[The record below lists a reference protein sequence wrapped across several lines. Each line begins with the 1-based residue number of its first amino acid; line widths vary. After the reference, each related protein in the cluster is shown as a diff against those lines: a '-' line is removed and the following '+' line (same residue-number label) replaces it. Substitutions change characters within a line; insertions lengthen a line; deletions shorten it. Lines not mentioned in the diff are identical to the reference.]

1 MRLGAYALTLAL
13 VSGAVQAQ
21 APDLLG
27 WLRKMHEATQKLS
40 YSGTFIYQ
48 NGSRSE
54 GRAYSVALYG
64 SYSPGDVFF
73 LDGLWGYQ
81 NLDYDLRRFVTTN
94 GNFVHRRF

>member
-54 GRAYSVALYG
+54 TSSPTWRSLRAR
-64 SYSPGDVFF
+64 PRGDAREIWPASMSIISASTRV
-73 LDGLWGYQ
+73 
-81 NLDYDLRRFVTTN
+81 
-94 GNFVHRRF
+94 